1 MSHSHWH
8 FDDYYCSSNLRV
20 QQKENGSRIRCWYEN
35 KIKHSDH
42 VHGIIETMY
51 GWHGSLE
58 WNQARN
64 KQCPCR
70 TLNLNICRDY
80 FRFRNEAKVNDFLAH
95 IN

>member
-1 MSHSHWH
+1 ML
-8 FDDYYCSSNLRV
+8 D
-20 QQKENGSRIRCWYEN
+20 EN

-95 IN
+95 INRMSQGDRIKSICIKQNKNRF